1 MMKPRTNM
9 KHLDTCLLCIDLSY
23 QSYRASAKHRN
34 LTSGRHFTGGLYG
47 FFMSMAKAIREVDAT
62 SIVVCKDSRPYRR
75 SEEYPEYKMLRKK
88 NTDEEL
94 LQLHKKS
101 MVLIEGVLR
110 ELGVAIW
117 EEPGFESDDLIG
129 HAVVKYR
136 HRYGRI
142 VAASNDS
149 DLFQHLGAPNFSMFV
164 KDVDDMWTL
173 ARLHEVHGLSPV
185 EYMHMTALTGT
196 HNDVEGIHNCGPV
209 SAKKALRDV
218 ALMRRYREGHGAL
231 IDRNLGLIKLPHRDF
246 PWDARI
252 PKHSR
257 IYDDRTLYRALG
269 RYDIEVTGS
278 MVNSFNKVLR

>member
-1 MMKPRTNM
+1 MMKPPAKM
-9 KHLDTCLLCIDLSY
+9 KRLDTCLLCIDLSY
-23 QSYRASAKHRN
+23 QSYRASAAHRN

-75 SEEYPEYKMLRKK
+75 SEEYPDYKMLRKK
-88 NTDEEL
+88 AADHQL
-94 LQLHKKS
+94 LTLHKNS
-101 MVLIEGVLR
+101 LNLIEDVLN

-149 DLFQHLGAPNFSMFV
+149 DLFQHLGVPNFSMFV
-164 KDVDDMWTL
+164 KDAEDMWTL
-173 ARLHEVHGLSPV
+173 KRLQEVHGLTPA

-196 HNDVEGIHNCGPV
+196 HNDVEGIHKCGPV
-209 SAKKALRDV
+209 TAKKALRD
-218 ALMRRYREGHGAL
+218 AAIMRRYRETHGDL
-231 IDRNLGLIKLPHRDF
+231 IDRNLRLIKLPHRDF
-246 PWDARI
+246 PWESRI
-252 PKHSR
+252 PVHKR
-257 IYDDRTLYRALG
+257 IYDDRVLYRALG
-269 RYDIEVTGS
+269 RYDIEVTGA